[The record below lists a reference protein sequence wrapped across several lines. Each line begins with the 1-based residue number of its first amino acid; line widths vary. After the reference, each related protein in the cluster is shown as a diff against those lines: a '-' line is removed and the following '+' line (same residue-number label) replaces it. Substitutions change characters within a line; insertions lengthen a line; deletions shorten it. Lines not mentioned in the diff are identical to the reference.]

1 MGVVVIAMFSS
12 CSTERALWRN
22 WAWSERS
29 WEPRWRAGA
38 ESVSTSTRPKRDWR
52 PIWLCATTNSTPC
65 TWRSV
70 SFSLRLRVHALSC
83 LRERGSELL
92 FAAKTF
98 VLKQRF
104 KSRKKQRIKCQHMR
118 FYLKKILL
126 PMFFLCLGSK
136 QGSLNSAA
144 ESWNE
149 NSWTEAPE
157 NAGTGVMAC
166 LCASLMSLHDVNFE
180 IGFLKAY
187 FLQFALSCT
196 SDLSYN
202 FVI

>member
-1 MGVVVIAMFSS
+1 MLRRESALEKLSV
-12 CSTERALWRN
+12 EREELRAKMEGRGRECVHLNQTKERLEADLAVCHDKLHTLHLEVRLLLSPSPCACAELFA
-22 WAWSERS
+22 WAWVGATVCSEDFCS
-29 WEPRWRAGA
+29 QAKVQVKEKTKDKMP
-38 ESVSTSTRPKRDWR
+38 T
-52 PIWLCATTNSTPC
+52 
-65 TWRSV
+65 
-70 SFSLRLRVHALSC
+70 HAI
-83 LRERGSELL
+83 L
-92 FAAKTF
+92 F
-98 VLKQRF
+98 
-104 KSRKKQRIKCQHMR
+104 
-118 FYLKKILL
+118 KKILL

-157 NAGTGVMAC
+157 DAGTGVMAC